1 MKYLKSYNE
10 SIRHLLKPKNDEE
23 INKKLDNL
31 NPQQKLEK
39 GCEYDQLWLVKM
51 ALKEGADP
59 SDNYNYPITISV
71 VNDSIDVVK
80 FLLKD
85 NRVDPSDGNDMCIRH
100 ATTYSNIDMV
110 KELLKHPKVNPFH
123 STKVEFVENVIKSA
137 FQIAVEDNDIELIQ
151 LFLNDYRA
159 KKYLS
164 EDFYNKNIKYYFNK
178 NESIRHLLK
187 GKDLKDIKNNINY
200 YSIVKYDLHEYFT
213 DDELVNYIKIDHS
226 LMYMVKQGL
235 HFNRFG
241 LIKYAIQNGFNI
253 NNLKER
259 LFIRSPKIKTTSNI
273 LECSI
278 SKNNDI
284 KIIELLL
291 DNGAKINDDCYDF
304 ANFYNRNDIIK
315 LLNQYNKTNESIR
328 HLLKGKDLNDVLKN
342 NEIKPLD
349 KIASGC
355 QYGILSLVKDT
366 IEDKEFNINDLNGFD
381 FIIYSATINNHIDIV
396 EYLLKN
402 TNLDPTIYNNA
413 SIENAYINDNVEMV
427 ELLLND
433 DRVRNSLPK
442 FKVNDYEL
450 LIYKNKKTK

>member
-187 GKDLKDIKNNINY
+187 GKDL
-200 YSIVKYDLHEYFT
+200 
-213 DDELVNYIKIDHS
+213 
-226 LMYMVKQGL
+226 
-235 HFNRFG
+235 
-241 LIKYAIQNGFNI
+241 
-253 NNLKER
+253 
-259 LFIRSPKIKTTSNI
+259 
-273 LECSI
+273 
-278 SKNNDI
+278 
-284 KIIELLL
+284 
-291 DNGAKINDDCYDF
+291 
-304 ANFYNRNDIIK
+304 
-315 LLNQYNKTNESIR
+315 
-328 HLLKGKDLNDVLKN
+328 NDVLKN
-342 NEIKPLD
+342 NEIKPLN